1 MELETAIK
9 ILEYHQQWRL
19 GKIDEMIY
27 ETKELI
33 EALDIVINEIKNKEI
48 IENTKITYQNEF

>member
-27 ETKELI
+27 ETKEI
-33 EALDIVINEIKNKEI
+33 IGALDIVINEIKNKEI